1 MAMNLAD
8 SIIKSCFKS
17 YATANSPLY
26 ATLPLFLFMHSV
38 NCDVG
43 VAAIVRRARSILLVK
58 EQQGRYEGRW
68 GLPKG
73 YVDEGE
79 LPRNAALRELKE
91 ECNVDGTVLGV
102 QSVRERLLEGM
113 PAIFIAYI
121 VDIPPSAVPSPND
134 EVSEASFIP
143 IERFSELNWISDAMH
158 AMAVNAV
165 NSKHI
170 LSSNDYEHERGHPY
184 VLHTLPTAR
193 GGIS

>member
-1 MAMNLAD
+1 
-8 SIIKSCFKS
+8 
-17 YATANSPLY
+17 
-26 ATLPLFLFMHSV
+26 MHGV
-38 NCDVG
+38 DCDVG

-73 YVDEGE
+73 YVDDGE

-91 ECNVDGTVLGV
+91 ECNVNGTVLGI

-113 PAIFIAYI
+113 PAIFIAYV
-121 VDIPPSAVPSPND
+121 VDIPHSAVPSPND

-158 AMAVNAV
+158 SMALAAV
-165 NSKHI
+165 NSNQALRTI
-170 LSSNDYEHERGHPY
+170 DYENNRGHPY
-184 VLHTLPTAR
+184 MLHTLPKTW
-193 GGIS
+193 GGEA

>member
-1 MAMNLAD
+1 
-8 SIIKSCFKS
+8 
-17 YATANSPLY
+17 
-26 ATLPLFLFMHSV
+26 MHSV
-38 NCDVG
+38 DCDVG

-58 EQQGRYEGRW
+58 EQRGKYEGRW

-73 YVDEGE
+73 YVDDGE

-91 ECNVDGTVLGV
+91 ECNVDGTVLGI

-113 PAIFIAYI
+113 PAIFIAYS
-121 VDIPPSAVPSPND
+121 VDIPSSAVPSPND

-143 IERFSELNWISDAMH
+143 IEQFSELNWISDAMH

-184 VLHTLPTAR
+184 VLHTLPNLR
-193 GGIS
+193 GGVR